1 MSTWPQAVKAFNLIR
16 RLGARPL
23 TIQEVAETVEVQV
36 RQAYRILKMLKEE
49 LGVPIDSDE
58 IAGVTRYF
66 LEGNYLEP
74 IKLNLPSVPLTPQEQ
89 LVLSHLL
96 QPSSLLENTSLWDH
110 YSLFLKRIEAEHE
123 QYQGP
128 DQPVSKAPQVFSTS
142 SPMRKSYKEQSELLG
157 QVFGAIRD
165 KKPLTVTYQS
175 PRSPELRNHLL
186 HPLHVLEHRGGLYLF
201 AKFPNIEDQVRLLAV
216 ERIRT
221 WQVQKDETFEYP
233 KDFDPQVLIGQA
245 FDLTLGDP
253 LKAVIWF
260 AASETPYI
268 RERAWSSKQSIEVH
282 SDGSCTLT
290 METSGHEDVA
300 RWVLGFGGKAEVLE
314 PERLRQKV
322 AEALEAG
329 AKQYREPVKQK
340 QREYSL

>member
-1 MSTWPQAVKAFNLIR
+1 MSTWPQAVKTFNLIR

-66 LEGNYLEP
+66 LQGNYLEP
-74 IKLNLPSVPLTPQEQ
+74 IKLNLPSVPLTPQEK

-96 QPSSLLENTSLWDH
+96 RPSSLLEDTSLWDH
-110 YSLFLKRIEAEHE
+110 YSLFLKRVAAEHE
-123 QYQGP
+123 RYEDL
-128 DQPVSKAPQVFSTS
+128 DQSTPKIPPVFSTS
-142 SPMRKSYKEQSELLG
+142 TPMSKSYKDQSELLG
-157 QVFGAIRD
+157 KLFEAIEARR
-165 KKPLTVTYQS
+165 PLTVTYRS
-175 PRSPELRNHLL
+175 PRSPESRTHAI

-201 AKFPNIEDQVRLLAV
+201 ARFPNIEGQVRLLAV
-216 ERIRT
+216 ERIQT
-221 WQVQKDETFEYP
+221 WLVLKDEAFEYP
-233 KDFDPQVLIGQA
+233 ADFDPQSLLGEA

-268 RERAWSSKQSIEVH
+268 QERSWSSKQSIEVH
-282 SDGSCTLT
+282 PDGSCTLT
-290 METSGHEDVA
+290 METSGHDDVA
-300 RWVLGFGGKAEVLE
+300 RWVLGFGGKAKVRE
-314 PERLRQKV
+314 PKGLRHRV
-322 AEALEAG
+322 INALAECG
-329 AKQYREPVKQK
+329 KQY
-340 QREYSL
+340 SLPGELV